1 MSYRGA
7 VEGVN
12 DFIIA
17 NMAGFTANNCKI
29 GDESIFAYIQSEAA
43 SDRKAV
49 LVSPETF
56 SPDAITEF
64 MGASMYWSVGVNAF
78 FMIEDSDFNTPLMD
92 AIDFVD
98 EFLVEITRD
107 PTLDDSV
114 YSAKISSGGP
124 LMTYARG
131 AYYYFLVP
139 LTLRIVDN
147 IT

>member
-7 VEGVN
+7 VEGVS

-17 NMAGFTANNCKI
+17 NIAGFTSDNCKV

-43 SDRKAV
+43 TDRKAV

-56 SPDAITEF
+56 SPDAVTEF
-64 MGASMYWSVGVNAF
+64 MGASIYWNVGVNAF
-78 FMIEDSDFNTPLMD
+78 FMIESSDLNTPLMD

-98 EFLVEITRD
+98 DLVAGITTN
-107 PTLDDSV
+107 PTLDDAV
-114 YSAKISSGGP
+114 YGVKVSSGGP

-131 AYYYFLVP
+131 SYYYFLVP
-139 LTLRIVDN
+139 ITLRIIDN
-147 IT
+147 IS